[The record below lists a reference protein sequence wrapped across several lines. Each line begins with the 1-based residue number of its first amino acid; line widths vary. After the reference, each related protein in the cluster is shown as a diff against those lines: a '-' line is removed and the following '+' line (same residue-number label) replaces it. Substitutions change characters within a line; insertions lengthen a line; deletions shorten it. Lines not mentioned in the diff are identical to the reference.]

1 MMPGVG
7 CIPHVAARAV
17 NCSGVNAGSSVAPRN
32 VHLHVTARRSEA
44 MLSFGIA
51 ILGSP
56 LLNLGPVVPDRPLFL
71 PGFIPARRTKTS
83 IMPTLELADR
93 QAQYFGRGVAVDA
106 HRLSVRVI
114 GNNLAI
120 REFKGHR
127 HGRLRRLLS

>member
-1 MMPGVG
+1 MSWLDDFAG
-7 CIPHVAARAV
+7 IPHD
-17 NCSGVNAGSSVAPRN
+17 AGSRVHPPCGSPGRQLFRGQCRFQVAPRN
-32 VHLHVTARRSEA
+32 VHLDVTARRSEA

-93 QAQYFGRGVAVDA
+93 QAQYFGRGVPVDA
-106 HRLSVRVI
+106 HRLSV
-114 GNNLAI
+114 
-120 REFKGHR
+120 
-127 HGRLRRLLS
+127 